1 MDARLKQN
9 GPLFA
14 LIAWCVVLLGVR
26 ISYVGNTTY
35 GFMAWNM
42 ILAVIPLGAASAFR
56 SAGRRQGLL
65 VIKIASFAVWLT
77 FLPNAPYMV
86 TDLVHLSH
94 QPPVPLW
101 FDVAFFGSFAA
112 TGVLIG
118 YASVADVQ
126 AVFSA
131 WYGRAVGYVVAIASL
146 LLSGFG
152 IYLGRVLHWN
162 SWDVVASPATLAGE
176 ISDKMLNPIS
186 HSSAWA
192 VSAIYG
198 VGLVLG
204 YLALR
209 GIASALHDREIGTPP
224 DVRVS

>member
-1 MDARLKQN
+1 MDTKLKQN

-26 ISYVGNTTY
+26 IWYVGNTTY

-56 SAGRRQGLL
+56 SAARGPGLL
-65 VIKIASFAVWLT
+65 VVKIVAFAVWLT

-126 AVFSA
+126 TVFSR
-131 WYGRAVGYVVAIASL
+131 WYGRGIGYVVAVGSL

-198 VGLVLG
+198 MGLVLG

-209 GIASALHDREIGTPP
+209 GIASAFHDREFTTPA
-224 DVRVS
+224 

>member
-1 MDARLKQN
+1 MDTMLKQKA
-9 GPLFA
+9 PLFA
-14 LIAWCVVLLGVR
+14 LVAWCVVLLGVR
-26 ISYVGNTTY
+26 IWYVGNTTY

-42 ILAVIPLGAASAFR
+42 ILAVIPLAAASAFR
-56 SAGRRQGLL
+56 ATASRGGLL
-65 VIKIASFAVWLT
+65 VVKVVAFGAWLT

-86 TDLVHLSH
+86 TDLIHLTY

-101 FDVAFFGSFAA
+101 FDAALFGSFAA

-126 AVFSA
+126 LVFSA
-131 WYGRAVGYVVAIASL
+131 WFGRGVGYVVAVGSL

-176 ISDKMLNPIS
+176 ISDKMLNPAS
-186 HSSAWA
+186 HTSAWA

-209 GIASALHDREIGTPP
+209 GIASAFHDREIGTS
-224 DVRVS
+224 V